1 MITLYTWPTPNGK
14 KVSIALEELGL
25 PYEAVAINIGK
36 GDQHTPDFLKI
47 SPNGKIP
54 AILDTEGPDGQ
65 PIAIFESGAILLYLA
80 EKTGKLMP
88 MDARSRMEVMQWL
101 MFQMGGFGPLLGQAH
116 HFRLYAPEPI
126 PYAIDRYTKEAN
138 RLYGVLDR
146 HLAVQSSGWVA
157 ARQFSIADVALYGW
171 ALSHEHHGVKLE
183 DYPAVQA
190 WYERMGDRP
199 ATARGAALM
208 AELRKPLTDA
218 KARAMLFGLSAPPKA
233 S

>member
-1 MITLYTWPTPNGK
+1 MITLYSWPTPNGK

-25 PYEAVAINIGK
+25 PYEAVPINIGK
-36 GDQHTPDFLKI
+36 GDQFSDEFLRM

-65 PIAIFESGAILLYLA
+65 PIALFESGAILLYLA

-88 MDARSRMEVMQWL
+88 MDPRSRMEVMQWL

-126 PYAIDRYTKEAN
+126 PYAINRYTQEAH

-146 HLAVQSSGWVA
+146 HLAGQTSGWVA
-157 ARQFSIADVALYGW
+157 ARQFSIADIAIYGW
-171 ALSHEHHGVKLE
+171 VLSHEHHGVDLE
-183 DYPAVQA
+183 NFPAVKA
-190 WYERMGDRP
+190 WAGRLAERP
-199 ATARGAALM
+199 ATARGAMVM

-218 KARAMLFGLSAPPKA
+218 QSRALLFGQK
-233 S
+233 